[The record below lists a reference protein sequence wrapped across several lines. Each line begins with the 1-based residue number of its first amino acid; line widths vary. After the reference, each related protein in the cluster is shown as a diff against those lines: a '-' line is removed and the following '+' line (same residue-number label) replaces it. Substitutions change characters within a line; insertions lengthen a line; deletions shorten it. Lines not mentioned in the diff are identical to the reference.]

1 MISSI
6 LLFCSRDQQHK
17 LIGIIARISWS
28 IHTDTKANKGDLDDL
43 VWFKAAWGYFRS
55 QSRPWCA
62 KFYTLFSLISLSDEF
77 SIVLTGEKVKGDV
90 TNSLGTGH
98 EGINKAKK

>member
-1 MISSI
+1 M
-6 LLFCSRDQQHK
+6 L
-17 LIGIIARISWS
+17 
-28 IHTDTKANKGDLDDL
+28 
-43 VWFKAAWGYFRS
+43 
-55 QSRPWCA
+55 A